1 MKLKSHLR
9 RRAFTLIE
17 VMIAITIFTLVM
29 GAIYSTWSLI
39 LRASRVGQEA
49 AAQAQRQRIAVS
61 TIEEALTCIQSFQA
75 SMKYY
80 SFVVDNGRQST
91 LSFTSRLPDNFPRN
105 GKFGDFN
112 VRRLTFNVEP
122 VTDPVNRNTENDLVL
137 RQTPILMP
145 MDQDEEQR
153 PMVLA
158 RNVEHFEVACWDTNQ
173 MEWVGEWDNTNAI
186 PPLIRVS
193 LVLGRKQDNG
203 FGGGSPVLS
212 VARVIAVPSQSLPS
226 VVQTP
231 AGGGGAPG
239 GGPGGVLGGLQM
251 PPGGPG
257 GQGGPPGM
265 MRPQ

>member
-80 SFVVDNGRQST
+80 SFVVDNGHQST

-112 VRRLTFNVEP
+112 VRRLTFNVEQ

-158 RNVEHFEVACWDTNQ
+158 RNVEHFRVDCWDTNQ
-173 MEWVGEWDNTNAI
+173 MEWVDEWDNTNAI

-193 LVLGRKQDNG
+193 LVLGRKLDSG
-203 FGGGSPVLS
+203 FGGGPVLS
-212 VARVIAVPSQSLPS
+212 IARVIAVPSQSLPS

-239 GGPGGVLGGLQM
+239 GGPGGLMLA
-251 PPGGPG
+251 PPPVGPG
-257 GQGGPPGM
+257 GQSGTPRG